1 MRLNSWIVI
10 DGGSRSQQK
19 HIMSMVMFFK
29 KKFKIDPYIEIY
41 FRGDSHSLGGC
52 IEIDDGEYQIDLRR
66 SMRLKDMLM
75 TLAHELVH
83 VKQYEYGEL
92 TQDSED
98 NISYWDKPSE
108 IEAYGRELGLFIT
121 WVEENNLGNKVW
133 TQD

>member
-1 MRLNSWIVI
+1 MRYNSWTVI
-10 DGGSRSQQK
+10 DGGSKSLQK
-19 HIMSMVMFFK
+19 HIISMVMFAK

-41 FRGDSHSLGGC
+41 FRGDSYGLGGC
-52 IEIDDGEYQIDLRR
+52 VEIDDGEYQIDLRR
-66 SMRLKDMLM
+66 SMRLKEMLM

-92 TQDSED
+92 TQNSEI
-98 NISYWDKPSE
+98 NIPYWDKPSE

-121 WVEENNLGNKVW
+121 WAEEKNLGNKAW

>member
-66 SMRLKDMLM
+66 SMRLKEMLM

-92 TQDSED
+92 TQNCEI
-98 NISYWDKPSE
+98 NIPYWDKPSE

-121 WVEENNLGNKVW
+121 WAEENNLGNKAW

>member
-121 WVEENNLGNKVW
+121 WAEENNLGNKAW
-133 TQD
+133 TQN